1 MRECVRERER
11 DTERE
16 RQRERDEE
24 WRRCGDID
32 RLKVY
37 NKREILLPMQEK
49 KNKKIKDLV
58 FHLKSGRPEIQW
70 TSA

>member
-1 MRECVRERER
+1 MRERER

-49 KNKKIKDLV
+49 KNKKIKDC
-58 FHLKSGRPEIQW
+58 R
-70 TSA
+70 